1 MEKNKKNKI
10 RAEYSKDQEYGIIII
25 VVFIVIVVIVV
36 IVGYNKTAEQG
47 FWNRWIYKSSFF
59 LFKFFIFY
67 PTIVLYNKN
76 IIKFKS
82 MKTGQLII
90 VFSFVIAAFHSL
102 IICVICVF
110 LLSIY

>member
-25 VVFIVIVVIVV
+25 VVFIVIVVIV
-36 IVGYNKTAEQG
+36 GYNKIAEQG

-90 VFSFVIAAFHSL
+90 VFCFVFGAFDSL
-102 IICVICVF
+102 MIGVICV
-110 LLSIY
+110 LVLSIY